1 MDAHFREYLAAIT
14 GMSEIYGEPADDGP
28 TEFHGGASMLAA
40 DSLAG
45 QAAPAAETGRQVAA
59 VQA

>member
-1 MDAHFREYLAAIT
+1 MDAHFREYLAAIA

-28 TEFHGGASMLAA
+28 TDFHGDASMLAA
-40 DSLAG
+40 DPLAH
-45 QAAPAAETGRQVAA
+45 QPAAATDTGVQVV